1 MLTSIWNVAIMN
13 QKCNIFVTNVWQYG
27 ICMGGNKMSKTTRRI
42 SVAVMTV
49 SLAAT
54 TAFGVI
60 KANSIY
66 DDSNTGISSVL
77 DRYAESVQLDT
88 TENTTS
94 VRTEE
99 QTTTESAKTADKKNS
114 KKTAKED
121 KTVSAQAEEVTCK
134 YPQFKD
140 RCLTTVS
147 DSVNIRATA
156 SEDGE
161 LVGTLAANGIA
172 LVKEKGDTWTKIASG
187 NCEGYIKNDYLMFG
201 DDAGAYA
208 EEHCSKLATIT
219 TETLNVREQADGD
232 SNCVTQI
239 PGGQTYEVLSQSD
252 GWTQLQIDDSVSG
265 YVSSD
270 YVEIS
275 YNTVKAVTVEE
286 AEAARIAAEEEAKRK
301 QEEAEAERQRQQQ
314 AAQNSSSGSGQS
326 SDNSSSSSSQ
336 TTETPATEAP
346 STPDPVPSSGSTGV
360 DLANYALQFVGN
372 PYVYGGT
379 SLTNGADCSGFTL
392 SVYAH
397 FGISLPHSA
406 TAQSYYGTEVSLSEL
421 EPGDLL
427 FYGSEGDI
435 GHVAIY
441 TGGGMVVHA
450 STEATGI
457 KTSVYNYRTPVKAV
471 RLLGQ

>member
-1 MLTSIWNVAIMN
+1 
-13 QKCNIFVTNVWQYG
+13 
-27 ICMGGNKMSKTTRRI
+27 MSKTTRRI

-60 KANSIY
+60 KANSVY
-66 DDSNTGISSVL
+66 DDSNIGISSVL
-77 DRYAESVQLDT
+77 DRYVESVQLDT
-88 TENTTS
+88 TEDTIS
-94 VRTEE
+94 AKTEE
-99 QTTTESAKTADKKNS
+99 QTTTETADKKNS
-114 KKTAKED
+114 KKTTKKD

-134 YPQFKD
+134 YPQFQD

-187 NCEGYIKNDYLMFG
+187 NCEGYIKNDYLVFG

-232 SNCVTQI
+232 SDCVTQI

-314 AAQNSSSGSGQS
+314 AAQNSSSGDGQS
-326 SDNSSSSSSQ
+326 SDNGNSSSSQ
-336 TTETPATEAP
+336 TTEAPSTEAPATEAPTTEAP

>member
-1 MLTSIWNVAIMN
+1 M
-13 QKCNIFVTNVWQYG
+13 
-27 ICMGGNKMSKTTRRI
+27 
-42 SVAVMTV
+42 
-49 SLAAT
+49 
-54 TAFGVI
+54 
-60 KANSIY
+60 
-66 DDSNTGISSVL
+66 
-77 DRYAESVQLDT
+77 
-88 TENTTS
+88 
-94 VRTEE
+94 
-99 QTTTESAKTADKKNS
+99 
-114 KKTAKED
+114 
-121 KTVSAQAEEVTCK
+121 TCK
-134 YPQFKD
+134 YPQFQD

-187 NCEGYIKNDYLMFG
+187 NCEGYIKNDYLVFG

-232 SNCVTQI
+232 SDCVTQI

-314 AAQNSSSGSGQS
+314 AAQNSSSGDSQS
-326 SDNSSSSSSQ
+326 SDNGSSSSSQ
-336 TTETPATEAP
+336 TTEAPSTEAPTTEAPTTEAP

-406 TAQSYYGTEVSLSEL
+406 TSQSYYGTEVSLSEL

>member
-1 MLTSIWNVAIMN
+1 
-13 QKCNIFVTNVWQYG
+13 
-27 ICMGGNKMSKTTRRI
+27 MSKTTRRI

-60 KANSIY
+60 KANSVY
-66 DDSNTGISSVL
+66 DDSNIGISSVL
-77 DRYAESVQLDT
+77 DRYVESVQLDT

-94 VRTEE
+94 AQTEE
-99 QTTTESAKTADKKNS
+99 QTETAKAADKKNS
-114 KKTAKED
+114 KKTTKED

-134 YPQFKD
+134 YPQFQD

-187 NCEGYIKNDYLMFG
+187 NCEGYIKNDYLVFG

-232 SNCVTQI
+232 SDCVTQI
-239 PGGQTYEVLSQSD
+239 PGGQTYEVLSQAD

-286 AEAARIAAEEEAKRK
+286 AEAARKAEEEEAKRK
-301 QEEAEAERQRQQQ
+301 QEEAAAEAERQRQQQ
-314 AAQNSSSGSGQS
+314 AAQNGSSGNSQSSDNGSSSGS
-326 SDNSSSSSSQ
+326 Q
-336 TTETPATEAP
+336 TTEAPTTEAPSTEAPTTEAP